1 MLAPFPRLFVVRVVR
16 SSSAPT
22 IMYRRVLQIR
32 KPQYAS
38 ASLPF
43 VAKDC
48 VKACVPLTAPDG
60 RDNLDALPELP
71 RYLLLDL
78 DAEGHLHVTR
88 RQSRARLRSSSALS
102 RRVAFNVTTLLTVQ
116 LLGIAHMNPSCSA
129 HTYYWHGGLRLLCWL
144 ASPQR

>member
-43 VAKDC
+43 VAKAC
-48 VKACVPLTAPDG
+48 VKACVTACVPLTAPDG
-60 RDNLDALPELP
+60 RDNLD
-71 RYLLLDL
+71 DL
-78 DAEGHLHVTR
+78 DGLPIIGPGSIQYSTYLTLDVEGHLHVTR
-88 RQSRARLRSSSALS
+88 RQSRARLRS
-102 RRVAFNVTTLLTVQ
+102 
-116 LLGIAHMNPSCSA
+116 
-129 HTYYWHGGLRLLCWL
+129 
-144 ASPQR
+144 